1 MSLED
6 IPGPRGVPVLGNLGA
21 YARDPLGC
29 QTRWVAEHGDVV
41 RYRLGGQEV
50 VLVCDPDAV
59 REVLAAGSDR
69 LVKGRALAA
78 AKRVVGEGLL
88 TSEGDNHMRARR
100 MLAPMFQPKELA
112 RLADVMVRS
121 ATEQIAP
128 WTDGEVRD
136 VAQEMMALALRVIA
150 RVLFHRE
157 VDGEV
162 ERIGAALDDSLTVVA
177 RLTIPIYERLEPLPF
192 PSHVRFRR
200 ARGYLDRL
208 VYGLIEERR
217 QSGERPDDLSS
228 RLLDAQDEE
237 GDGGTLTDRQIRDEI
252 MTLFLAGHETTAN
265 GLAWTFLLLAES
277 PEAEARLADE
287 LRAVVGARPVAYD
300 DLARLP
306 YLRAVVFES
315 LRLRPPVWNV
325 ARRTVVPF
333 PVAGHELPP
342 GTVVIVS
349 PWVSHHQG
357 RWFDEPEAFRP
368 ERWLHEDP
376 RRTHKGTYFP
386 FGGGRRVCIGEHFA
400 LMEMQLLLATVV
412 GRVRLERAD
421 DRPIGMQPT
430 ITIRPKGGV
439 RMRMHLR

>member
-1 MSLED
+1 MSLRA

-29 QTRWVAEHGDVV
+29 QTRWVAEHGDLV

-50 VLVCDPDAV
+50 VLACDPDAV

-88 TSEGDNHMRARR
+88 TSEGDDHLRARR
-100 MLAPMFQPKELA
+100 MLAPIFQPKELA
-112 RLADVMVRS
+112 RIADVMVRS

-128 WTDGEVRD
+128 WADGETRD
-136 VAQEMMALALRVIA
+136 VAQEMMELALRVIA

-157 VDGEV
+157 VDAEV
-162 ERIGAALDDSLTVVA
+162 ERIGTALDDSLSVVA
-177 RLTIPIYERLEPLPF
+177 RLTIPLYERLEPLPF

-200 ARGYLDRL
+200 AREYLDAL

-217 QSGERPDDLSS
+217 QSGERPDDLLS

-237 GDGGTLTDRQIRDEI
+237 EDGGTLSDRQIRDEI

-277 PEAEARLADE
+277 PDAQARLEDE
-287 LRAVVGARPVAYD
+287 LGGTIGARAPEYD

-333 PVAGHELPP
+333 TIGGHELPP

-349 PWVSHHQG
+349 PWVSHHQT
-357 RWFDEPEAFRP
+357 RWFEEPEAFRP
-368 ERWLHEDP
+368 ERWLDEDP

-412 GRVRLERAD
+412 SRFRLDRAD
-421 DRPIGMQPT
+421 DRVIALQPT

-439 RMRMHLR
+439 QMKLHLR